1 MGAPIRPRAPLI
13 ATVLALTLCSV
24 ACERPSG
31 TFGAPAGSKAVTFT
45 TSDGVRLA
53 GRLFGPADA
62 TAGVV
67 LAHMLPA
74 DQTSWYDEAA
84 NLADLGYRVLTFDFR
99 GYCPGGEGGC
109 SKGPKD
115 VNATPVDLSA
125 ALGYLR
131 KDGVTRVALVGA
143 SMGGTAALIVASQE
157 GTGVDAVVTLSA
169 PQVIQGIGAGPDVL
183 QGVSAAKLFVA
194 GLGDTT
200 AARSAQDLYDESQ
213 QPKRVEI
220 LTTDDHGTD
229 LLSGSQGERTR
240 QLLEGW
246 VQTYVPLVP
255 TPAPSAGGAAP

>member
-1 MGAPIRPRAPLI
+1 VA
-13 ATVLALTLCSV
+13 VALLCIS
-24 ACERPSG
+24 CERATG
-31 TFGAPAGSKAVTFT
+31 TSTAPAGSTAVTFA

-74 DQTSWYDEAA
+74 DQTSWYGEAE
-84 NLADLGYRVLTFDFR
+84 NLAALGYRVLTFDFR
-99 GYCPGGEGGC
+99 GYCPGGDGGC

-115 VNATPVDLSA
+115 VNATPVDLTA
-125 ALGYLR
+125 ALRYLR
-131 KDGVTRVALVGA
+131 KDGVSRVALVGA
-143 SMGGTAALIVASQE
+143 SMGGTAALIVASQQ
-157 GTGVDAVVTLSA
+157 GTGVGAVVTLSA
-169 PQVIQGIGAGPDVL
+169 PQVIEGIGAGPDVL
-183 QGVSAAKLFVA
+183 QLVSAAKLFIA

-200 AARSAQDLYDESQ
+200 AAQSAQTFYDQSQ

-229 LLSGSQGERTR
+229 LLTGSQGEKTR

-246 VQTYVPLVP
+246 VQTYVPVVP
-255 TPAPSAGGAAP
+255 TPAPSAGAAP